1 MKKLILLIFL
11 TFSSC
16 ITGGFGVYHSVGENE
31 SVRSLSKLYSVDEQ
45 TLRAEN
51 NLPDDVEKLEK
62 GSSVFIPGI
71 SETKKETTK
80 KKPIVKPQ
88 KKTEEV
94 IPSQKNEIEKEIPF
108 EPIWPVKG
116 KISKKFGG
124 EFENKN
130 EGIDIEVP
138 EGTNVK
144 AIENGKVIFSASHSG
159 FGNMIIIQH
168 SQQFISIYAHL
179 QANFA
184 KEGQSV
190 EKGDNIGQSG
200 KTGATETPK
209 LHFEIREF
217 SKPVDP
223 EKYLSEPGPA
233 TSSPTAG

>member
-1 MKKLILLIFL
+1 MKKLLLFL
-11 TFSSC
+11 LFLIFSSC
-16 ITGGFGVYHSVGENE
+16 ITGGFGIYHTVGENE
-31 SVRSLSKLYSVDEQ
+31 SVKSVSRLYSVDEEQ
-45 TLRAEN
+45 IRTEN
-51 NLPDDVEKLEK
+51 NLPAEVEKLEK
-62 GSSVFIPGI
+62 GSSVFIPGV
-71 SETKKETTK
+71 SKAKKAQKKEVKVEK
-80 KKPIVKPQ
+80 KIE
-88 KKTEEV
+88 EEV
-94 IPSQKNEIEKEIPF
+94 IPSQNRENKTEVPF
-108 EPIWPVKG
+108 EPIWPLKG
-116 KISKKFGG
+116 KIITKFGG

-168 SQQFISIYAHL
+168 SEKFISIYAHL

-184 KEGQSV
+184 KEGQTV

-200 KTGATETPK
+200 KTGATEKAK

-223 EKYLSEPGPA
+223 EKFLK
-233 TSSPTAG
+233 

>member
-1 MKKLILLIFL
+1 MKKLIFVVFLL
-11 TFSSC
+11 FSSC

-31 SVRSLSKLYSVDEQ
+31 SLRSLSKLYSVDEEM
-45 TLRAEN
+45 LRSEN
-51 NLPDDVEKLEK
+51 NFPTDTQKLEK
-62 GSSVFIPGI
+62 GSSVFIPGVK
-71 SETKKETTK
+71 EAKKAPQKVVNTEKKETK
-80 KKPIVKPQ
+80 A
-88 KKTEEV
+88 EV
-94 IPSQKNEIEKEIPF
+94 IPSQNRENKTEFQF
-108 EPIWPVKG
+108 EPIWPLKG
-116 KISKKFGG
+116 KIITKFGG

-130 EGIDIEVP
+130 EGIDIEVA

-168 SQQFISIYAHL
+168 SDQFISIYAHL
-179 QANFA
+179 QAIFA
-184 KEGQSV
+184 KEGQTV

-223 EKYLSEPGPA
+223 EKYLM
-233 TSSPTAG
+233 

>member
-1 MKKLILLIFL
+1 MKKLIFIALLL
-11 TFSSC
+11 FSSC
-16 ITGGFGVYHSVGENE
+16 ITGGFGIYHSVGENE
-31 SVRSLSKLYSVDEQ
+31 SVRSISKLYSVDESAIR
-45 TLRAEN
+45 TEN
-51 NLPDDVEKLEK
+51 NIPADVEKLEK
-62 GSSVFIPGI
+62 GSSVFIPGV
-71 SETKKETTK
+71 SEAKKAVKKEK
-80 KKPIVKPQ
+80 VAQ
-88 KKTEEV
+88 KKERSGEEV
-94 IPSQKNEIEKEIPF
+94 IPSENKEQKTEVPF

-116 KISKKFGG
+116 KIITKFGG
-124 EFENKN
+124 ALENRS

-184 KEGQSV
+184 KEGQTV

-200 KTGATETPK
+200 KTGATVTPK

-223 EKYLSEPGPA
+223 EKFLK
-233 TSSPTAG
+233 